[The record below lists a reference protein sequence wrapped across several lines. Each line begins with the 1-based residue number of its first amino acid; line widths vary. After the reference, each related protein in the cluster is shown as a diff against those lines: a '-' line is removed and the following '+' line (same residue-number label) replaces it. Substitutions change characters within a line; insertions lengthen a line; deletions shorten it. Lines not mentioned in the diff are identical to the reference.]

1 MKENDTKKQS
11 WTYEELTAEAELCIK
26 RVMEFALDAKQ
37 QGNIQEWQSWRD
49 QADGIHRL
57 WRCIVES
64 SARNEDSDR
73 IYAPI
78 DEDDPPPPSLEDRP
92 AILTRILAVAEDEP
106 LDFSGYGGLQPWP
119 HYRHVQLGRHR
130 LAGGIMKTLKM
141 EEG

>member
-1 MKENDTKKQS
+1 MKETDTKKQS

-57 WRCIVES
+57 WRCTVES
-64 SARNEDSDR
+64 SQRNEDSDR

-78 DEDDPPPPSLEDRP
+78 DEDDPPPPSLEDRS
-92 AILTRILAVAEDEP
+92 AILTRILAVAEDESLWTSP
-106 LDFSGYGGLQPWP
+106 AMVAYNRGRITGMCNSVGIGLP
-119 HYRHVQLGRHR
+119 
-130 LAGGIMKTLKM
+130 
-141 EEG
+141 EGS